1 MICYDKIIQYS
12 AKNNQRI
19 EKGERNVNGKVL
31 YEEWFLD
38 ISSIFTIYLPT
49 IQFDE
54 QAKCFTV
61 DDTVDGSRYMKEI
74 IGEIKVNYKTKELL
88 VYKMYEIIFERMK
101 KHFEVS
107 GKSISKDRVF
117 VTCIER
123 LFEQMIRNS
132 ALQEMYSILLGNV
145 LTPTLRER
153 ENIIRNLETLR
164 LLKQLRTLQDYW
176 NLQPDDDAIQK
187 DVKQN
192 NLEEDEQELL
202 STNTVGSISTEEI
215 EQLEIAIELI
225 QLLEKK
231 EKLNLVRRITS
242 TANHPFIQLYH
253 TESGHYQMV
262 RLAKESQVS
271 IVTNEFQQY
280 SRYNEKLDLYIVE
293 NLMSNPKII
302 YIENLNEKINNGEV
316 IYNPKNKKLIY
327 KKMNQYRIY

>member
-242 TANHPFIQLYH
+242 PANHPFIQLYH

-271 IVTNEFQQY
+271 IVTHEFQQY

-316 IYNPKNKKLIY
+316 IYNQKNKKLIY

>member
-1 MICYDKIIQYS
+1 
-12 AKNNQRI
+12 
-19 EKGERNVNGKVL
+19 
-31 YEEWFLD
+31 
-38 ISSIFTIYLPT
+38 
-49 IQFDE
+49 
-54 QAKCFTV
+54 
-61 DDTVDGSRYMKEI
+61 
-74 IGEIKVNYKTKELL
+74 
-88 VYKMYEIIFERMK
+88 MYEIIFERMK

-242 TANHPFIQLYH
+242 TANLPFIQLYH

>member
-12 AKNNQRI
+12 VKNNQRI

-61 DDTVDGSRYMKEI
+61 HNTVDGSRYMKEI

-132 ALQEMYSILLGNV
+132 ALQETYSILLGNV

-176 NLQPDDDAIQK
+176 DLQPDDDAIQK

-202 STNTVGSISTEEI
+202 STNSVGSISTEEI
-215 EQLEIAIELI
+215 EQLEIVIELI

-231 EKLNLVRRITS
+231 EKSNLVRRITS
-242 TANHPFIQLYH
+242 PANHPFIQLYH

-262 RLAKESQVS
+262 RLANEDQVS

-316 IYNPKNKKLIY
+316 IYNQKNKKLIY
-327 KKMNQYRIY
+327 KKMNHYRIY

>member
-1 MICYDKIIQYS
+1 M
-12 AKNNQRI
+12 
-19 EKGERNVNGKVL
+19 NGKVL

-38 ISSIFTIYLPT
+38 ISSIFTIYLPI

-61 DDTVDGSRYMKEI
+61 HNTVDGSRYMKEI
-74 IGEIKVNYKTKELL
+74 IGEIKASYKTKELL

-101 KHFEVS
+101 KHFELS
-107 GKSISKDRVF
+107 GKSISKDSVF
-117 VTCIER
+117 VNCMER
-123 LFEQMIRNS
+123 LFEQMIRNA
-132 ALQEMYSILLGNV
+132 ALQETYSILLGNV

-176 NLQPDDDAIQK
+176 DLHPNDDPIQK
-187 DVKQN
+187 DVKQH
-192 NLEEDEQELL
+192 NLQEGKQELM
-202 STNTVGSISTEEI
+202 SIHSVESMSTEEI

-225 QLLEKK
+225 QLLERK
-231 EKLNLVRRITS
+231 EKSNLVRRITNP
-242 TANHPFIQLYH
+242 ANHPFIQLYH
-253 TESGHYQMV
+253 TESGQYQMV
-262 RLAKESQVS
+262 RLANEDQVS
-271 IVTNEFQQY
+271 VVTHEFKQY

-293 NLMSNPKII
+293 NLMTNPKII

-316 IYNPKNKKLIY
+316 IYNQKNKKLIY